1 MTVAP
6 TTRSAWGALL
16 FSIIGFPLAV
26 LAGFGIFAGFGL
38 CMESS
43 KELCTDASAPWPSWW
58 HLVIIYVIAWVL
70 VAGPAVLALKR
81 GLRARKAG
89 APKALPVI
97 VVSGILIALISVV
110 LGSGLW

>member
-1 MTVAP
+1 MTAAP
-6 TTRSAWGALL
+6 TTRSAWRALL

-26 LAGFGIFAGFGL
+26 MAGFGIFAGFGL

-43 KELCTDASAPWPSWW
+43 RELCTGSAPWPSWW

-70 VAGPAVLALKR
+70 IAGPAVLALNR
-81 GLRARKAG
+81 GLRVRKAG
-89 APKALPVI
+89 DRKSLPVI
-97 VVSGILIALISVV
+97 VVSGILILLISVV